1 MNKIYNINDR
11 VMIDNKYECII
22 YNIVTEDNII
32 YYEVAPIDFNSFTRF
47 VTIAAL
53 S

>member
-11 VMIDNKYECII
+11 VMVDNKYECII
-22 YNIVTEDNII
+22 LDIVTEDNTI
-32 YYEVAPIDFNSFTRF
+32 YYEVSPIDFTSCTRF